1 MNEQKANRYNDG
13 LPFVAA
19 DKVAAPA
26 PIVRRMAPEA
36 LQNIVHTI
44 DVQPSATQHIEMKT
58 SAVDRSKGFL
68 IATVPLFAAF
78 AVGAVLIAYIAF
90 DVPVLSVAALTIF
103 WLTFVLAWAA
113 SYIYTLAISAEGI
126 ARYESKRK
134 WDVVE
139 REQTERWN
147 YYNKQIGGE

>member
-1 MNEQKANRYNDG
+1 MKETNRYNTG
-13 LPFVAA
+13 QQFVKPAQ
-19 DKVAAPA
+19 APA
-26 PIVRRMAPEA
+26 PIVRRAAPDA
-36 LQNIVHTI
+36 LQNVVHTI

-90 DVPVLSVAALTIF
+90 NVPVLSAAMLAIF

-126 ARYESKRK
+126 ARYEAGQK
-134 WDVVE
+134 WQVIK

-147 YYNKQIGGE
+147 YYKNRDGE